1 MQIVDCGLRIGQ
13 QSLCRIPQSAVRN
26 ERFPRMNGINYFAGL
41 DIGSTMTKV
50 VIVGDGKEFPLIG
63 PTGPEHRKLANRVI
77 EEALGLAGLAFADL
91 AYIVATG
98 YGRINVP
105 FADRQVTEITCHAKG
120 LSSLLPSART
130 VVDIGGQDSKGIRVE
145 NGKVVDFVM
154 NDKCAAG
161 TGRFLEVVAD
171 ALGIPLDKMGELSL
185 AAEKTAVIGNM
196 CTVFAEQEVI
206 SQLAA
211 GEPVPN
217 LVAGIHQAIAGRIF
231 SLVNKLKI
239 KPDVAITGG
248 GAKNIGLVKALEA
261 RFGCAVLVPR
271 EPLITGALGAALIG
285 KETYENALK
294 AGKELARK
302 PRQLGEATFYS

>member
-1 MQIVDCGLRIGQ
+1 
-13 QSLCRIPQSAVRN
+13 
-26 ERFPRMNGINYFAGL
+26 MNNRNYFAGV

-50 VIVGDGKEFPLIG
+50 AIVGEGNEYSLIG

-77 EEALGLAGLAFADL
+77 EQAIMQAGIEFEDI

-105 FADRQVTEITCHAKG
+105 FADKQVTEITCHAKG
-120 LSSLLPSART
+120 LASILPTART
-130 VVDIGGQDSKGIRVE
+130 IVDIGGQDSKGIRIE

-161 TGRFLEVVAD
+161 TGRFLEIVAD
-171 ALGIPLDKMGELSL
+171 ALGVPLDKLGELSL
-185 AAEKTAVIGNM
+185 SAAKPAVIGNM

-211 GEPVPN
+211 GESVAN
-217 LVAGIHQAIAGRIF
+217 LVAGIHQAIAGRVYG
-231 SLVNKLKI
+231 LVNKLKI
-239 KPDVAITGG
+239 KPDIAITGG
-248 GAKNIGLVKALEA
+248 GAKNAGLVKALES
-261 RFGCAVLVPR
+261 RFGSPVLVPK

-285 KETYENALK
+285 QELFENAAK
-294 AGKELARK
+294 AGKEIARK
-302 PRQLGEATFYS
+302 PRELGEATFFS

>member
-1 MQIVDCGLRIGQ
+1 MHSSNC
-13 QSLCRIPQSAVRN
+13 
-26 ERFPRMNGINYFAGL
+26 FAGV

-50 VIVGDGKEFPLIG
+50 VIVGEGSEYHLIG
-63 PTGPEHRKLANRVI
+63 PTGPEHRKLANRVM
-77 EEALGLAGLAFADL
+77 EEALGQAGVAFEDL
-91 AYIVATG
+91 TFIVATG

-105 FADRQVTEITCHAKG
+105 FADKQVTEITCHAKG
-120 LSSLLPSART
+120 LSSVLPSART

-161 TGRFLEVVAD
+161 TGRFLEVVAE
-171 ALGIPLDKMGELSL
+171 ALCVPLEKLGELSL
-185 AAEKTAVIGNM
+185 AAEKPAVIGNM

-206 SQLAA
+206 SQLAL

-231 SLVNKLKI
+231 SLVSKLKI

-248 GAKNIGLVKALEA
+248 GAKNIGLVKALES

-285 KETYENALK
+285 KQLYEKAIE

-302 PRQLGEATFYS
+302 PRQLREATFFS

>member
-1 MQIVDCGLRIGQ
+1 M
-13 QSLCRIPQSAVRN
+13 
-26 ERFPRMNGINYFAGL
+26 MMGIKDTKNCFAGV

-50 VIVGDGKEFPLIG
+50 VLVGGGREFSLIG
-63 PTGPEHRKLANRVI
+63 PTGPEHRKLANRVM
-77 EEALGLAGLAFADL
+77 EQALEQAGIAFSDVT
-91 AYIVATG
+91 YIVATG

-120 LSSLLPSART
+120 LASLLPSART
-130 VVDIGGQDSKGIRVE
+130 VVDIGGQDSKGIRIE

-161 TGRFLEVVAD
+161 TGRFLEIIAE
-171 ALGIPLDKMGELSL
+171 ALGVPLEKLGEISL
-185 AAEKTAVIGNM
+185 AAERPALIGNL

-206 SQLAA
+206 SQLAG

-231 SLVNKLKI
+231 ALVNKLKI
-239 KPDVAITGG
+239 KPEVAITGG

-261 RFGCAVLVPR
+261 RFGCPVLVPM
-271 EPLITGALGAALIG
+271 EPLLTGALGAALIG
-285 KETYENALK
+285 CEMYEKAANGGSALVT
-294 AGKELARK
+294 K
-302 PRQLGEATFYS
+302 PRQLKEAILY

>member
-1 MQIVDCGLRIGQ
+1 MREAMSND
-13 QSLCRIPQSAVRN
+13 RN
-26 ERFPRMNGINYFAGL
+26 KNYFAGV

-50 VIVGDGKEFPLIG
+50 VIVGGGRETSLIG
-63 PTGPEHRKLANRVI
+63 PTGPEHRKLANRVM
-77 EEALGLAGLAFADL
+77 EEALERAGIAFDDVT
-91 AYIVATG
+91 YVVATG

-130 VVDIGGQDSKGIRVE
+130 VVDIGGQDSKGIRIE

-161 TGRFLEVVAD
+161 TGRFLEIIAE
-171 ALGIPLDKMGELSL
+171 ALGVPLDKMGELSL
-185 AAEKTAVIGNM
+185 TAEKPAVIGNM

-211 GEPVPN
+211 GERVPN

-231 SLVNKLKI
+231 ALVSKLKI
-239 KPDVAITGG
+239 KPEVAITGG

-261 RFGCAVLVPR
+261 KFGCTVLVPT
-271 EPLITGALGAALIG
+271 EPLLTGALGAALIG
-285 KETYENALK
+285 QEMYENAAKTGDKL
-294 AGKELARK
+294 ERK
-302 PRQLGEATFYS
+302 PRQLGEARFFI